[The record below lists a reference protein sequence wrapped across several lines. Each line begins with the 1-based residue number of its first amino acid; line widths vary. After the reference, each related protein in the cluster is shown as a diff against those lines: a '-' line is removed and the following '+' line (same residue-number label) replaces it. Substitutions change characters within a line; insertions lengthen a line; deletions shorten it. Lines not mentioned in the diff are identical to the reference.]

1 MSDNTVKNTYYE
13 SLTWEAHNKAK
24 ANKITRENH
33 NALGK
38 NEFMKLL
45 ITQLQH
51 QDPLKPQDNTAY
63 IAQLAQFSSL
73 EGIQNL
79 NQSVGNFGTTLRST
93 QALQASALV
102 GRRVSVET
110 SKARLN
116 VANVNGQPQVAG
128 ISGEFALDKPLRN
141 VSLRIRN
148 SGNALVNE
156 ISLGNLP
163 SGKHNLYWDGKD
175 TKGNFAKAGEIYK
188 IEVVGDS
195 TEASAKVFATTIL
208 DVNIDSVSLGKSEE
222 GNKIIA
228 NIAGVGSVPIE
239 QIKEFR

>member
-1 MSDNTVKNTYYE
+1 MSEIKNSYYE
-13 SLTWEAHNKAK
+13 SLTWEAQNKAK
-24 ANKITRENH
+24 AAKINKQNH

-79 NQSVGNFGTTLRST
+79 NQSVGKFGTTLRST

-102 GRRVSVET
+102 GRKVAVET
-110 SKARLN
+110 DKARLGI
-116 VANVNGQPQVAG
+116 ANINGTARVAG
-128 ISGEFALDKPLRN
+128 ISGDFVLDKPLKH
-141 VSLRIRN
+141 VTMRIRN
-148 SGNALVNE
+148 SGNVIVKELALGH
-156 ISLGNLP
+156 LGK
-163 SGKHNLYWDGKD
+163 GKHQLYWNGKN
-175 TKGNFAKAGEIYK
+175 TSGGFAKAGEIYK
-188 IEVVGDS
+188 VEIIGDS
-195 TEASAKVFATTIL
+195 SENKAKVFAKTTL
-208 DVNIDSVSLGKSEE
+208 NVNIDSVSLGKTKD

-228 NIAGVGSVPIE
+228 NIAGVGSIPIE
-239 QIKEFR
+239 QIKEFH